1 MEIYYAETPV
11 GNVRITC
18 NENAVTQL
26 EFIKNNFSG
35 IPITIPKALQ
45 CAFKENQLGKEI
57 PLLPRGTEFQRMV
70 WDALLNVPFGQTV
83 SYGEIAIL
91 LGGKEKARAV
101 GAAVATNPV
110 AILIPCHRALPTNGK
125 IQMGRGS
132 EEKLARLGNCK
143 Q

>member
-1 MEIYYAETPV
+1 MPRHLSGMYELPV
-11 GNVRITC
+11 MKMPSLNLNLLKITFR
-18 NENAVTQL
+18 ESQL
-26 EFIKNNFSG
+26 PFRK
-35 IPITIPKALQ
+35 L
-45 CAFKENQLGKEI
+45 C
-57 PLLPRGTEFQRMV
+57 
-70 WDALLNVPFGQTV
+70 NVPFGQTV
-83 SYGEIAIL
+83 SYGEIAVL